1 MWIRSLMKY
10 EPAAA
15 IYLLRF
21 DITSQ
26 VVRGREGYANR
37 IFLYCSMG
45 APWERLM
52 FFFLRNMKPTLG
64 APRKNRHVE
73 PSLIAQ
79 DDKICQMSVVAEMEQ
94 ERPMIVVLFN

>member
-52 FFFLRNMKPTLG
+52 FFFPEYEANFRCAEEKPTRR
-64 APRKNRHVE
+64 AFFNRPRW
-73 PSLIAQ
+73 
-79 DDKICQMSVVAEMEQ
+79 
-94 ERPMIVVLFN
+94 